1 VLPGDLYLFEA
12 YISFGKYGKANDFL
26 AVPLEKIQDT
36 LKTFGLNDDNSH
48 YVKGLFSDIVKE
60 W

>member
-1 VLPGDLYLFEA
+1 MT
-12 YISFGKYGKANDFL
+12 FL
-26 AVPLEKIQDT
+26 AVPLEKIQNT
-36 LKTFGLNDDNSH
+36 LETCGLNDDNSH